1 VTFVLAGE
9 PPVRGGNGRT
19 ICGPAESPEG
29 DLLPSQ
35 RRCMPVGPNDFR
47 RARRVLGRRC
57 RCCLRE
63 ETLGNK
69 RGDTAASEEAER

>member
-1 VTFVLAGE
+1 MTFVLAGE

-35 RRCMPVGPNDFR
+35 RRCMPVGPNDCPEGS
-47 RARRVLGRRC
+47 ACLGPSVP
-57 RCCLRE
+57 L
-63 ETLGNK
+63 LSQG
-69 RGDTAASEEAER
+69 GDTRQQEGRHCSFGRS